1 MKPIFEKTVVSK
13 TATRLAAAL
22 AIVLLLTCGQCFA
35 PKVPEGKV
43 VLDVLPHLIVVE
55 QKPKDA
61 KNWDPVNMFSYDHKP
76 DIYYQVWAGSELC
89 FQSEPIKDVF
99 QTTFEVPKEP
109 FIPSQYQDPNLTF
122 KFYDYDK
129 KLGIKTGSLYNE
141 DDLIGEYT
149 LKRSEWEAMAIK
161 GDSLRFQSVLKLIM
175 KKHTF

>member
-1 MKPIFEKTVVSK
+1 MKRISQKNPFSK
-13 TATRLAAAL
+13 ATTRLAATFA
-22 AIVLLLTCGQCFA
+22 LLLVLTCEQCFA
-35 PKVPEGKV
+35 PKVPEGKTI
-43 VLDVLPHLIVVE
+43 LGVLPHLIVVE

-122 KFYDYDK
+122 KFYDHDK
-129 KLGIKTGSLYNE
+129 KLGVKTGSLYNE

-149 LKRSEWEAMAIK
+149 LKRSEWEAMAAK
-161 GDSLRFQSVLKLIM
+161 GDSLRFQSVLKLTV